1 LTHGHLDHIGCVR
14 IIQEKYNMN
23 VYLHEDDIKLSKE
36 LKEYCDYFG
45 MTLFEP
51 PIITNIIKNEKN
63 ILINK
68 LNIDIIHTPGHTAG
82 GISYKIDNNLFVGD
96 VLFNNSIGRTDL
108 PGGDLK
114 ILLNSINKRLFILPD
129 ITSVYSGHG
138 PSTTIGYERK
148 NNQFLI

>member
-1 LTHGHLDHIGCVR
+1 MIDPGSDIKLIEEEINKQRCIPQNILLTHGHLDHIGCVR

-63 ILINK
+63 IIINK

-82 GISYKIDNNLFVGD
+82 GISYKI
-96 VLFNNSIGRTDL
+96 I
-108 PGGDLK
+108 
-114 ILLNSINKRLFILPD
+114 IIYLLV
-129 ITSVYSGHG
+129 TY
-138 PSTTIGYERK
+138 Y
-148 NNQFLI
+148 LIIPLEEQICQVVI